1 MKGRTDLPLTEHGE
15 IRIKASAKAL
25 IGADRLLNTE
35 HVTQIYVSPRQ
46 RARRTLELL
55 ELPSRIPVASD
66 PDLAEWDYGDYEGL
80 RTVEINERRRS
91 ESTNWDIWTDGCPGG
106 ESPSDIS
113 TRVDRMVTK
122 IREMQMRIVSESK
135 EGVRPCADFVC
146 VAHAHILRAFT
157 TRWLSGPIQMG
168 RHLVYDAGGIGCLG
182 YEHDSF
188 DEPALLVWN
197 VTDGRDCSIGN
208 LSTKS

>member
-1 MKGRTDLPLTEHGE
+1 M
-15 IRIKASAKAL
+15 RIKASAKAL

-35 HVTQIYVSPRQ
+35 HVTQIFVSPRQ

-55 ELPSRIPVASD
+55 KLPSRIPVASD

-80 RTVEINERRRS
+80 RTVEINERWRS
-91 ESTNWDIWTDGCPGG
+91 ENNWDIWTDGCPGG

-113 TRVDRMVTK
+113 ARVDRLVTK
-122 IREMQMRIVSESK
+122 IREMQKRIVSETK
-135 EGVRPCADFVC
+135 EGARPCADVVC

-157 TRWLSGPIQMG
+157 TRWLSGPIEMG

-182 YEHDSF
+182 YEHNSF

-197 VTDGRDCSIGN
+197 VTDGRGCDCKELYTESYLGITGPV
-208 LSTKS
+208 LP